1 MTMTNN
7 IKSNGRHEPLTY
19 GQLIISVIF
28 GWIFFYAGVLFI
40 KHGGAAGFYDGNNII
55 LIYMAIL
62 VVTYVAIKV
71 VMAVAKVPPYLA
83 LNFVGLATAAAITLD
98 ALALI
103 WLRDIYG
110 TDTELVLR
118 GAASIIW
125 GAAVPLFIA
134 LSIEARHKRAK

>member
-1 MTMTNN
+1 MTKNT
-7 IKSNGRHEPLTY
+7 SNVRQDSLTY
-19 GQLIISVIF
+19 GQLIISVLF
-28 GWIFFYAGVLFI
+28 GWILWYAGVLFI

-55 LIYMAIL
+55 LVYLAIL
-62 VVTYVAIKV
+62 VATYVAIKIA
-71 VMAVAKVPPYLA
+71 MLIGKVPPYLA

-125 GAAVPLFIA
+125 GAAVPIFIA
-134 LSIEARHKRAK
+134 LQIEAKHRRLK